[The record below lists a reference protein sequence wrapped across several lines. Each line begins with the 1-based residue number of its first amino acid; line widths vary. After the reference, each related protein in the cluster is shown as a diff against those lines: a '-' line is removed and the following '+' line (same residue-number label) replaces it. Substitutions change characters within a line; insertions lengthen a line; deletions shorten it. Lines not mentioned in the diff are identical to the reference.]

1 MSQPPLFV
9 EDIYEA
15 LGAIVTHLGGAKS
28 VGSMFWP
35 AKSAHDAGKLL
46 KDCLNPERNEKL
58 DPEQVLLLFRLARE
72 TNFHVSK
79 HWFDTETGYE
89 PSAPT
94 NPKDEQAR
102 LLDVIETAGQ
112 TLQKALSA
120 LDKLRER
127 KSPTLSKVA

>member
-28 VGSMFWP
+28 VGAMFWP

-46 KDCLNPERNEKL
+46 KDCLNPDRNEKL

-72 TNFHVSK
+72 ANFHVSK
-79 HWFDTETGYE
+79 HWFDGETGYM
-89 PSAPT
+89 PSAPAS
-94 NPKDEQAR
+94 PQDEQAR
-102 LLDVIETAGQ
+102 LVEVIESAGQ
-112 TLQKALSA
+112 TLQSA
-120 LDKLRER
+120 LTALDRLRER
-127 KSPTLSKVA
+127 KPASLTKVA